1 MLKKLALL
9 AAPLLLA
16 ACQTTTPTA
25 VIDTSC
31 MAMEPITYSRR
42 DTTETVPKSG
52 STTPRSR
59 FYVEGNNTKNPLF
72 GPQVRFRPEYSIAY
86 RIPKA
91 EY

>member
-42 DTTETVPKSG
+42 DTTETVTQIRQHNAAFKVLCG
-52 STTPRSR
+52 
-59 FYVEGNNTKNPLF
+59 GK
-72 GPQVRFRPEYSIAY
+72 
-86 RIPKA
+86 
-91 EY
+91 